1 MEDNKQQII
10 HYFIEEAQEHL
21 ETVEQ
26 GLLDLAEVISDAE
39 RVNEMFR
46 AAHSIKG
53 GAAMLGFEGI
63 QATAHKL
70 EDCFKILRDQ
80 PVPIDSKLE
89 TLFLKGYD
97 ALKALV
103 DELANSPTTSLRP
116 EVVDRIL
123 SGSAANF
130 VALQEYLEEMLNTH
144 DTTKEAPVAAVRN
157 EAMNGIAVMAPPINI
172 VATVNN
178 TLQKMLVLF
187 KQGDSPTNR
196 QQLISITQS
205 LSTLGVHATNWQ
217 KLVRTTAGA
226 IGNTRNTYNNVAP
239 LVIRELKQA
248 GDLLAT
254 DRDRDIVV
262 SANLQQTA
270 VPAAPAAVSVVS
282 VPQVASVTPI
292 APQVVPVTLAAATA
306 QITIPVDVRGAAQ
319 GILQNFSRQQVT
331 ELVVLLHRV
340 ISNPKQN

>member
-1 MEDNKQQII
+1 MDDNKQQII

-70 EDCFKILRDQ
+70 EDCFKILRDH
-80 PVPIDSKLE
+80 PVPIDRRLE

-103 DELANSPTTSLRP
+103 EELANSPTMSLRP
-116 EVVDRIL
+116 EIVDDVL

-130 VALQEYLEEMLNTH
+130 VALQEYLEEMLNINTH
-144 DTTKEAPVAAVRN
+144 DTANREAVAAVSMT
-157 EAMNGIAVMAPPINI
+157 AVGGGTAVMAPPINI
-172 VATVNN
+172 VATV
-178 TLQKMLVLF
+178 TTALQQMLVLF
-187 KQGDSPTNR
+187 KQGDSAANR
-196 QQLISITQS
+196 QQLVGIAKS
-205 LSTLGVHATNWQ
+205 LSQIKADATNWQ
-217 KLVRTTAGA
+217 ALIETTAQA
-226 IGNTRNTYNNVAP
+226 IANPHNTYNAVAP

-248 GDLLAT
+248 SDLLAA
-254 DRDRDIVV
+254 DRDRDITISV
-262 SANLQQTA
+262 NLQQAKTT
-270 VPAAPAAVSVVS
+270 AAPVVAV
-282 VPQVASVTPI
+282 T
-292 APQVVPVTLAAATA
+292 APAPAK
-306 QITIPVDVRGAAQ
+306 ITIPVDVRGAAQ

-340 ISNPKQN
+340 ISNSKQN

>member
-1 MEDNKQQII
+1 MDDNKQQII

-63 QATAHKL
+63 QKTAHKL
-70 EDCFKILRDQ
+70 EDCFKILRDH
-80 PVPIDSKLE
+80 PVPIDQQLE

-103 DELANSPTTSLRP
+103 EELANSPTLSLRV
-116 EVVDRIL
+116 EVVDSIL

-130 VALQEYLEEMLNTH
+130 VALQEYLEEMLNSNTH
-144 DTTKEAPVAAVRN
+144 DTANREAPAVAAI
-157 EAMNGIAVMAPPINI
+157 MGGGTAVMAPPVNV
-172 VATVNN
+172 VAVVT
-178 TLQKMLVLF
+178 TALQQMLVLF
-187 KQGDSPTNR
+187 KQADSPANR
-196 QQLISITQS
+196 QQLVGIAQS
-205 LSTLGVHATNWQ
+205 LSTLKAGATNWQ
-217 KLVRTTAGA
+217 ALVKVTESA
-226 IGNTRNTYNNVAP
+226 IANQYNTYNAVAP

-248 GDLLAT
+248 GDLLAAN
-254 DRDRDIVV
+254 RESEIVI
-262 SANLQQTA
+262 STQLQQATTTVA
-270 VPAAPAAVSVVS
+270 PVAPAAPV
-282 VPQVASVTPI
+282 
-292 APQVVPVTLAAATA
+292 ATA
-306 QITIPVDVRGAAQ
+306 PAKQITIPVDARGAAQ
-319 GILQNFSRQQVT
+319 AILQSFNRQQVT

-340 ISNPKQN
+340 ISNSKQN

>member
-1 MEDNKQQII
+1 MDDNKQQII

-70 EDCFKILRDQ
+70 EDCFKILRDH
-80 PVPIDSKLE
+80 PVPIDEKLK
-89 TLFLKGYD
+89 TLFLDGYD

-103 DELANSPTTSLRP
+103 EELATSPTLSLRP
-116 EVVDRIL
+116 EIVDSVL

-130 VALQEYLEEMLNTH
+130 VALQEYLEEMLNINTH
-144 DTTKEAPVAAVRN
+144 DTVNREAPTLATTASV
-157 EAMNGIAVMAPPINI
+157 GIAVMAPPINI
-172 VATVNN
+172 VATVTS
-178 TLQKMLVLF
+178 TLQQMLVLF
-187 KQGDSPTNR
+187 KQGDNPANR
-196 QQLISITQS
+196 QQLASISQS
-205 LSTLGVHATNWQ
+205 LAKIETDAHNWQ
-217 KLVRTTAGA
+217 ALIKATTQA
-226 IGNTRNTYNNVAP
+226 ISNPYNTYNAVAP

-254 DRDRDIVV
+254 GRDRDITTSV
-262 SANLQQTA
+262 NLQQATTTTA
-270 VPAAPAAVSVVS
+270 PVAPVAPVVPTTRPAA
-282 VPQVASVTPI
+282 T
-292 APQVVPVTLAAATA
+292 

-340 ISNPKQN
+340 ISNSKQN

>member
-1 MEDNKQQII
+1 MDDNKQQII

-21 ETVEQ
+21 VTVEQ

-70 EDCFKILRDQ
+70 EDCFKILRDH
-80 PVPIDSKLE
+80 PVPIDRKLE
-89 TLFLKGYD
+89 TLFLGGYD

-103 DELANSPTTSLRP
+103 EELANSPTLSLRP
-116 EVVDRIL
+116 EVVDSVL

-130 VALQEYLEEMLNTH
+130 VALEEYLEEMLNINTH
-144 DTTKEAPVAAVRN
+144 DTANREPAVAATVGSSN
-157 EAMNGIAVMAPPINI
+157 TAVMAPPINVIAI
-172 VATVNN
+172 VTT
-178 TLQKMLVLF
+178 TLQQMLGLF
-187 KQGDSPTNR
+187 KQGDNPANR
-196 QQLISITQS
+196 QQLVSIAQS
-205 LSTLGVHATNWQ
+205 LSSIRPDAGNWQ
-217 KLVRTTAGA
+217 ALVRTTAQA
-226 IGNTRNTYNNVAP
+226 IANPHNTYNAVAP

-248 GDLLAT
+248 GDLLAAE
-254 DRDRDIVV
+254 RDREIVV
-262 SANLQQTA
+262 SVGLQQAISTAAPVAPIATA
-270 VPAAPAAVSVVS
+270 VPTPTAPAV
-282 VPQVASVTPI
+282 
-292 APQVVPVTLAAATA
+292 A

-319 GILQNFSRQQVT
+319 GILQNFNRQQVT

-340 ISNPKQN
+340 ISNSKQN

>member
-1 MEDNKQQII
+1 MDDNKQQII

-70 EDCFKILRDQ
+70 EDCFKILRDH
-80 PVPIDSKLE
+80 PVPIDQKLE
-89 TLFLKGYD
+89 TLFLEGYD

-103 DELANSPTTSLRP
+103 EELANSPTLSLRP
-116 EVVDRIL
+116 EIVEGIL

-130 VALQEYLEEMLNTH
+130 VALQEYLEEMLNINTQ
-144 DTTKEAPVAAVRN
+144 DTLHREVPVIATV
-157 EAMNGIAVMAPPINI
+157 GGGTAVMAPPINI
-172 VATVNN
+172 VETVTA
-178 TLQKMLVLF
+178 TLQQMLGLF

-196 QQLISITQS
+196 QQLVSIAAS
-205 LSTLGVHATNWQ
+205 LARIGTDATNWQ
-217 KLVRTTAGA
+217 SLVKTTGQA
-226 IGNTRNTYNNVAP
+226 IANPHNTYNTVAP

-248 GDLLAT
+248 GDLLAA
-254 DRDRDIVV
+254 DRDRDITTSV
-262 SANLQQTA
+262 NLQQA
-270 VPAAPAAVSVVS
+270 VTMAAPVAAVAPVV
-282 VPQVASVTPI
+282 TT
-292 APQVVPVTLAAATA
+292 APA

-340 ISNPKQN
+340 ISNSKQN

>member
-1 MEDNKQQII
+1 MDDNKQQII

-70 EDCFKILRDQ
+70 EDCFKILRDH
-80 PVPIDSKLE
+80 PVPIDQKLE

-103 DELANSPTTSLRP
+103 EELATSPTMSLRP
-116 EVVDRIL
+116 EFVAEIL

-130 VALQEYLEEMLNTH
+130 VALQEYLEEMLNSNTH
-144 DTTKEAPVAAVRN
+144 DTITREAPAPVMAAV
-157 EAMNGIAVMAPPINI
+157 GGGTAVMAPPIDI
-172 VATVNN
+172 VATV
-178 TLQKMLVLF
+178 TTALQQMLVLF
-187 KQGDSPTNR
+187 KQGDSPTSR
-196 QQLISITQS
+196 QQLVGIAQS
-205 LSTLGVHATNWQ
+205 LAKVGANAANWQ
-217 KLVRTTAGA
+217 ALVQATAQA
-226 IGNTRNTYNNVAP
+226 IANPHNTYNAVAP

-248 GDLLAT
+248 GDLLSAA
-254 DRDRDIVV
+254 RDRDIVT
-262 SANLQQTA
+262 SAPLQQAISTVA
-270 VPAAPAAVSVVS
+270 PVAPAT
-282 VPQVASVTPI
+282 PVAPT
-292 APQVVPVTLAAATA
+292 AAA

-340 ISNPKQN
+340 ISNSKQN

>member
-1 MEDNKQQII
+1 MDDNKQQII

-70 EDCFKILRDQ
+70 EDCFKLLRDH
-80 PVPIDSKLE
+80 PVTIDQKLE

-103 DELANSPTTSLRP
+103 EELANSPTLSLRP
-116 EVVDRIL
+116 EIVEGIL

-130 VALQEYLEEMLNTH
+130 VALEEYLEEMLNTNTH
-144 DTTKEAPVAAVRN
+144 DTKEVMVVATMTAF
-157 EAMNGIAVMAPPINI
+157 GGGTAVMAPPINI
-172 VATVNN
+172 IAIVTA
-178 TLQKMLVLF
+178 TLQQMLVLF
-187 KQGDSPTNR
+187 KQGDNPASR
-196 QQLISITQS
+196 QQLVGISQS
-205 LSTLGVHATNWQ
+205 LVTIRADATNWQ
-217 KLVRTTAGA
+217 ALVKATTEA
-226 IGNTRNTYNNVAP
+226 IGNPHNTYNVIAP

-248 GDLLAT
+248 GDLLTA
-254 DRDRDIVV
+254 DRDRDITI
-262 SANLQQTA
+262 SANLQQATTT
-270 VPAAPAAVSVVS
+270 AAP
-282 VPQVASVTPI
+282 VAP
-292 APQVVPVTLAAATA
+292 VVPVTAIA
-306 QITIPVDVRGAAQ
+306 QISIPVDVRGAAQ

-340 ISNPKQN
+340 ISNSKQN

>member
-1 MEDNKQQII
+1 MDDNKQQII

-70 EDCFKILRDQ
+70 EDCFKILRDH
-80 PVPIDSKLE
+80 PVPIDQQLE

-103 DELANSPTTSLRP
+103 EELANSPTLSLRP
-116 EVVDRIL
+116 EVVDSIL

-130 VALQEYLEEMLNTH
+130 VALQEYLEELLNNHTHTH
-144 DTTKEAPVAAVRN
+144 DTTKEAAPTATTV
-157 EAMNGIAVMAPPINI
+157 GGGTAVMAPPINV
-172 VATVNN
+172 VAVVT
-178 TLQKMLVLF
+178 TALQQMLVLF
-187 KQGDSPTNR
+187 KQADSPANR
-196 QQLISITQS
+196 QQLVSIAQS
-205 LSTLGVHATNWQ
+205 LSTLKADATNWQ
-217 KLVRTTAGA
+217 ALVTATGLA
-226 IGNTRNTYNNVAP
+226 ISNPHNTYNAVAP

-248 GDLLAT
+248 GDLLAANN
-254 DRDRDIVV
+254 DASIVV
-262 SANLQQTA
+262 SANLQQAATTA
-270 VPAAPAAVSVVS
+270 APVATVAPVAPAAN
-282 VPQVASVTPI
+282 
-292 APQVVPVTLAAATA
+292 
-306 QITIPVDVRGAAQ
+306 QITIPVDARGAAQ
-319 GILQNFSRQQVT
+319 AILQSFNRQQVT

-340 ISNPKQN
+340 ISNSKQN

>member
-1 MEDNKQQII
+1 MDDNKQQII

-70 EDCFKILRDQ
+70 EDCFKILRDH
-80 PVPIDSKLE
+80 PVPIDQKLE

-103 DELANSPTTSLRP
+103 EELATSPTMSLRP
-116 EVVDRIL
+116 EFVAEIL

-130 VALQEYLEEMLNTH
+130 VALQEYLEEMLNSNTQ
-144 DTTKEAPVAAVRN
+144 DTISREAPIAA
-157 EAMNGIAVMAPPINI
+157 AAIGGGTAVMAPPIDI
-172 VATVNN
+172 VATV
-178 TLQKMLVLF
+178 TTALQQMLVLF
-187 KQGDSPTNR
+187 KQGDSPTSR
-196 QQLISITQS
+196 QQLVGIAQS
-205 LSTLGVHATNWQ
+205 LAKVGANASNWQ
-217 KLVRTTAGA
+217 ALVQATAQA
-226 IGNTRNTYNNVAP
+226 IANPHNTYNAVAP

-248 GDLLAT
+248 GDLLSAA
-254 DRDRDIVV
+254 RDRDIVT
-262 SANLQQTA
+262 SAPLQQAISTVA
-270 VPAAPAAVSVVS
+270 PVAPAT
-282 VPQVASVTPI
+282 PVALT
-292 APQVVPVTLAAATA
+292 AAA

-340 ISNPKQN
+340 ISNSKQN

>member
-1 MEDNKQQII
+1 MDDNKQQII

-53 GAAMLGFEGI
+53 GAAMLGFESI
-63 QATAHKL
+63 QGTAHHL
-70 EDCFKILRDQ
+70 EDCFKILRDH
-80 PVPIDSKLE
+80 PVPIDQKLE
-89 TLFLKGYD
+89 TLFLQGYD

-103 DELANSPTTSLRP
+103 EELANSPTLSLRP
-116 EVVDRIL
+116 EIVEGIL

-130 VALQEYLEEMLNTH
+130 VALEEYLEEMLNSTTH
-144 DTTKEAPVAAVRN
+144 DTANRESPLVAAT
-157 EAMNGIAVMAPPINI
+157 AGGGTAVMAPPINV
-172 VATVNN
+172 VAVVTAA
-178 TLQKMLVLF
+178 LQQMLVLF
-187 KQGDSPTNR
+187 KQGDNPANR

-205 LSTLGVHATNWQ
+205 LSSLKADATNWQ
-217 KLVRTTAGA
+217 ALVSATGSA
-226 IGNTRNTYNNVAP
+226 IANKYNSYNAVAP

-248 GDLLAT
+248 GDLLAA
-254 DRDRDIVV
+254 DRDRDITTSV
-262 SANLQQTA
+262 NLQQATTTS
-270 VPAAPAAVSVVS
+270 AP
-282 VPQVASVTPI
+282 VAPV
-292 APQVVPVTLAAATA
+292 APVAATA
-306 QITIPVDVRGAAQ
+306 TATQITIPIDVRGAAQ

-340 ISNPKQN
+340 ISNSKQN

>member
-1 MEDNKQQII
+1 MDDNKQQII

-70 EDCFKILRDQ
+70 EDCFKILRDH
-80 PVPIDSKLE
+80 PVPIDQKLE

-103 DELANSPTTSLRP
+103 EELATSPTMSLRP
-116 EVVDRIL
+116 EFVAEIL

-130 VALQEYLEEMLNTH
+130 VALQEYLEEMLNSNTQ
-144 DTTKEAPVAAVRN
+144 DTISREAPASVMAAV
-157 EAMNGIAVMAPPINI
+157 GGGTAVMAPPIDI
-172 VATVNN
+172 VATV
-178 TLQKMLVLF
+178 TTALQQMLVLF
-187 KQGDSPTNR
+187 KQGDSPTSR
-196 QQLISITQS
+196 QQLVSIAQS
-205 LSTLGVHATNWQ
+205 LAKVEANAANWQ
-217 KLVRTTAGA
+217 ALVQATAQA
-226 IGNTRNTYNNVAP
+226 IANPHNTYNAVAP

-248 GDLLAT
+248 GDLLSAA
-254 DRDRDIVV
+254 RDRDIVT
-262 SANLQQTA
+262 SAPLQQAISTVA
-270 VPAAPAAVSVVS
+270 PVAPAT
-282 VPQVASVTPI
+282 PVAPT
-292 APQVVPVTLAAATA
+292 AAA

-340 ISNPKQN
+340 ISNSKQN

>member
-1 MEDNKQQII
+1 MDDNKQQII

-26 GLLDLAEVISDAE
+26 GLLDLAEVIADAE

-63 QATAHKL
+63 QKTAHKL
-70 EDCFKILRDQ
+70 EDCFKILRDH
-80 PVPIDSKLE
+80 PVPIDLKLE

-103 DELANSPTTSLRP
+103 EELANSPTTSLRP
-116 EVVDRIL
+116 EIVDSVL

-130 VALQEYLEEMLNTH
+130 VALQEHLEELLNLNTH
-144 DTTKEAPVAAVRN
+144 TTQDTNKEAPAPVATMAV
-157 EAMNGIAVMAPPINI
+157 GGGTAVMAPPIDI
-172 VATVNN
+172 VATV
-178 TLQKMLVLF
+178 TAKLQKMLVLF
-187 KQGDSPTNR
+187 KQADNSANR
-196 QQLISITQS
+196 QELVSICQS
-205 LSTLGVHATNWQ
+205 LTTVEPNASNWQ
-217 KLVRTTAGA
+217 ALIAATKQA
-226 IGNTRNTYNNVAP
+226 ISNPHNAYNVVAP

-248 GDLLAT
+248 GDLLAAQRSREIT
-254 DRDRDIVV
+254 I
-262 SANLQQTA
+262 SAHLQQATTTA
-270 VPAAPAAVSVVS
+270 APVAPPVAPAPAA
-282 VPQVASVTPI
+282 
-292 APQVVPVTLAAATA
+292 APA

-319 GILQNFSRQQVT
+319 AILQNFNRQQVT
-331 ELVVLLHRV
+331 ELVVLLHRT

>member
-1 MEDNKQQII
+1 MDDNKQQII

-70 EDCFKILRDQ
+70 EDCFKILRDH
-80 PVPIDSKLE
+80 PVPIDRRLE

-103 DELANSPTTSLRP
+103 EELANSPTMSLRP
-116 EVVDRIL
+116 EIVDGIL

-130 VALQEYLEEMLNTH
+130 VALQDYLEEMLNTNTH
-144 DTTKEAPVAAVRN
+144 DTANREPPVIATTI
-157 EAMNGIAVMAPPINI
+157 GGGTAVMAPPINI
-172 VATVNN
+172 VATVTA
-178 TLQKMLVLF
+178 TLQQMLVLF
-187 KQGDSPTNR
+187 KQGDSPANR
-196 QQLISITQS
+196 HQLVGIAQS
-205 LSTLGVHATNWQ
+205 LASVKTDAPKWQALVTATAQ
-217 KLVRTTAGA
+217 A
-226 IGNTRNTYNNVAP
+226 IANPYNTYNAIAP

-248 GDLLAT
+248 GDLLAA
-254 DRDRDIVV
+254 DRDRDINI
-262 SANLQQTA
+262 SANLQQAT
-270 VPAAPAAVSVVS
+270 
-282 VPQVASVTPI
+282 T
-292 APQVVPVTLAAATA
+292 TAATAIPVAPVVATAPPA

-319 GILQNFSRQQVT
+319 AILQNFNRQQVT

-340 ISNPKQN
+340 ISNSKQN

>member
-1 MEDNKQQII
+1 MDDNKQQII

-70 EDCFKILRDQ
+70 EDCFKILRDH
-80 PVPIDSKLE
+80 PVPIDQKLE
-89 TLFLKGYD
+89 TLFLGGYD

-103 DELANSPTTSLRP
+103 EELANSPTLSLRP
-116 EVVDRIL
+116 EIVAEIL
-123 SGSAANF
+123 AGSAANF
-130 VALQEYLEEMLNTH
+130 VALEEYLEEMLNTNTH
-144 DTTKEAPVAAVRN
+144 DTANRETSVVATEAN
-157 EAMNGIAVMAPPINI
+157 IGGGTAVMAPPVNI
-172 VATVNN
+172 VAVVTN
-178 TLQKMLVLF
+178 TLQQMLALF
-187 KQGDSPTNR
+187 KQGDNPANR
-196 QQLISITQS
+196 QQLASISQS
-205 LSTLGVHATNWQ
+205 LTQIEANSPNWQ
-217 KLVRTTAGA
+217 ALVQATTQA
-226 IGNTRNTYNNVAP
+226 IVNPHNTYNAVAP
-239 LVIRELKQA
+239 LIIRELKQA
-248 GDLLAT
+248 GDLLAAQ
-254 DRDRDIVV
+254 RDREIATSV
-262 SANLQQTA
+262 SLQQATTTA
-270 VPAAPAAVSVVS
+270 APVAPIASTAPAA
-282 VPQVASVTPI
+282 T
-292 APQVVPVTLAAATA
+292 

-340 ISNPKQN
+340 ISNSKQN